1 LKSAHTT
8 FLGRAAAVMAAACLV
23 GGLAAGPVRADSAT
37 TKKQLQAALNKLH
50 GLERRIA
57 SGSATVAHMRADM
70 TALVTEIDHVQSQ
83 IARTQYLIVKKE
95 AEIQDAQGQ
104 LDGTREQL
112 NQRAWVAYENGPGS
126 SLDFLLGAT
135 SLSDLADRLVIVNS
149 AASNDQDLIIQIQEE
164 QNRLRSRQAELES
177 LENSLRDKRN
187 HLNQQQAV
195 LQSKLDA
202 EQAVLNQLEADK
214 AQANQLVAEL
224 RKRYNAQ
231 LAAEEAARLRRLGYG
246 GSSGNF
252 KPYAGVFLTCPV
264 PGAVFSDDFGAPRFG
279 GGYHLHA
286 GNDLF
291 AARGTPIHA
300 PFAGTAE
307 RSDNGLGGIAVKVY
321 GSLGWV
327 YNAHMDHVEGAFPR
341 SVSTGDVIGYVGDSG
356 DARGGAT
363 HDHFEWHPNDAS
375 RWPTWTSPYG
385 VSRVGTAID
394 PYPFNRATCG

>member
-1 LKSAHTT
+1 M
-8 FLGRAAAVMAAACLV
+8 AAVVLV
-23 GGLAAGPVRADSAT
+23 GGLAVGPVRADSAT
-37 TKKQLQAALNKLH
+37 TKKQLSVALNKLH
-50 GLERRIA
+50 DLEHRID
-57 SGSATVAHMRADM
+57 SESATVASMQKDM

-83 IARTQYLIVKKE
+83 IARTQYQIVKKE
-95 AEIQDAQGQ
+95 AEIQDAQAQ

-149 AASNDQDLIIQIQEE
+149 AASNDQDLIIQIEEE

-177 LENSLRDKRN
+177 LENTLRDKRN
-187 HLNQQQAV
+187 QLNQQQAA

-202 EQAVLNQLEADK
+202 EQKVLNQLEADK
-214 AQANQLVAEL
+214 GQADNLVNLL

-231 LAAEEAARLRRLGYG
+231 LAAEEAARLRRIQHRGN
-246 GSSGNF
+246 SGDF
-252 KPYAGVFLTCPV
+252 RPYAGVFLACPV

-291 AARGTPIHA
+291 AARDTPIHA
-300 PFAGTAE
+300 PFSGTAE

-327 YNAHMDHVEGAFPR
+327 YNAHMDHVEGGYPR

-363 HDHFEWHPNDAS
+363 HDHFEWHPNDPS
-375 RWPTWTSPYG
+375 RWPTWTSPYR
-385 VSRVGTAID
+385 VSRVGSAID
-394 PYPFNRATCG
+394 PYPFNSATCG